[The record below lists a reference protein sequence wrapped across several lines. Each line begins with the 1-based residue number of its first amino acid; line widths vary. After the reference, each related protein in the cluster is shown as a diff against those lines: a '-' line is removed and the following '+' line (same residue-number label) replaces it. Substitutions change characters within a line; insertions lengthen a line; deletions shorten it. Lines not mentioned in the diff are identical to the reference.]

1 VLKRGGLA
9 ACVLDVW
16 ENEPMIDE
24 ELLRRVDLGTPHIAG
39 YSADGKA
46 NGTSMSVN
54 AVSTFFGLGIDPW
67 FPSDVPPPSVPEI
80 TIDCQHLHKQDV
92 VKLAINH
99 TYDIR
104 SDDERLRMSVHS
116 FEKQRADYPLRREF
130 TSYTV
135 RLLNPSGG
143 VQRALLSLGF
153 KL

>member
-1 VLKRGGLA
+1 
-9 ACVLDVW
+9 VLDVW